1 MEENTKEMIVIDS
14 VDRYNEIFGLETR
27 HPLVSIIDLA
37 KSTTWPT
44 RAWFRYEVYALYL
57 KNVKCGDIKYG
68 RQYYDYQ
75 DAVSYTHLRAGTSV
89 GFAPGQITD
98 LEMLPNI
105 QPNAHG
111 ILFHPD
117 LIRGT
122 ALGQEIKKYSFFSYE
137 TNEALHISEEER
149 QTVMDCL
156 QKITIELEHSI
167 DKHSRRLICANI
179 GLLLDYCMRFYERQ
193 FDTRNGVNKD
203 IIVRF
208 EHLLNEYFEGD
219 APQNQGL
226 PSVKYFADKVFLSA
240 NYFGD
245 MVRKQTGKT
254 VSEYIQDKM
263 IELAKEQLMSSNKTM
278 SQIAYEIGFQYPQHL
293 SRMFKRIVGMTPN
306 QFRLTGYCR

>member
-1 MEENTKEMIVIDS
+1 
-14 VDRYNEIFGLETR
+14 
-27 HPLVSIIDLA
+27 
-37 KSTTWPT
+37 
-44 RAWFRYEVYALYL
+44 
-57 KNVKCGDIKYG
+57 
-68 RQYYDYQ
+68 
-75 DAVSYTHLRAGTSV
+75 
-89 GFAPGQITD
+89 
-98 LEMLPNI
+98 MLPNI

-278 SQIAYEIGFQYPQHL
+278 SQIAYEIGFKYPQHI
-293 SRMFKRIVGMTPN
+293 SRIFNRIVGMTPK
-306 QFRLTGYCR
+306 QLRLTGYSR

>member
-75 DAVSYTHLRAGTSV
+75 DGTIV
-89 GFAPGQITD
+89 CFAPGQITD

-137 TNEALHISEEER
+137 INEALHISEEER

-167 DKHSRRLICANI
+167 DKHSRRLICSNI

-219 APQNQGL
+219 APQKQGL

-240 NYFGD
+240 NYFSD

-263 IELAKEQLMSSNKTM
+263 IGLVKEQLLSTDKTT

-306 QFRLTGYCR
+306 KFRLQP

>member
-27 HPLVSIIDLA
+27 HPLISIIDLA

-75 DAVSYTHLRAGTSV
+75 DGTIV
-89 GFAPGQITD
+89 CFAPGQITD

-137 TNEALHISEEER
+137 INEALHISEEER

-219 APQNQGL
+219 APQKQGL

-240 NYFGD
+240 NYFSD

-263 IELAKEQLMSSNKTM
+263 IGLVKEQLLSTDKTT

-306 QFRLTGYCR
+306 KFRLQP

>member
-75 DAVSYTHLRAGTSV
+75 DGTIV
-89 GFAPGQITD
+89 CFAPGQITD

-137 TNEALHISEEER
+137 INEALHISEEER

-219 APQNQGL
+219 APQKQGL

-240 NYFGD
+240 NYFSD

-263 IELAKEQLMSSNKTM
+263 IGLVKEQLLSTDKTT

-293 SRMFKRIVGMTPN
+293 SRIFKRVVGMTPN
-306 QFRLTGYCR
+306 KFRLQP

>member
-75 DAVSYTHLRAGTSV
+75 DGTIV
-89 GFAPGQITD
+89 CFAPGQITD

-137 TNEALHISEEER
+137 INEALHISEEER

-219 APQNQGL
+219 APQKQGL
-226 PSVKYFADKVFLSA
+226 PSVKYFADKVFLSI
-240 NYFGD
+240 NYFSD

-263 IELAKEQLMSSNKTM
+263 IGLVKEQLLSTDKTT

-293 SRMFKRIVGMTPN
+293 SRMFKRVVGMTPN
-306 QFRLTGYCR
+306 KFRLQS

>member
-75 DAVSYTHLRAGTSV
+75 DRTIVC
-89 GFAPGQITD
+89 FAPGQITD

-137 TNEALHISEEER
+137 INEALHISEEER

-219 APQNQGL
+219 APQKQGL

-240 NYFGD
+240 NYFSD

-263 IELAKEQLMSSNKTM
+263 IGLVKEQLLSTDKTT

-306 QFRLTGYCR
+306 KFRLQP

>member
-75 DAVSYTHLRAGTSV
+75 DGTIV
-89 GFAPGQITD
+89 CFAPGQITD

-137 TNEALHISEEER
+137 INEALHISEEER

-219 APQNQGL
+219 APQKQGL

-240 NYFGD
+240 NYFSD

-254 VSEYIQDKM
+254 VSEYIQVKM
-263 IELAKEQLMSSNKTM
+263 IGLVKEQLLSTDKTT

-306 QFRLTGYCR
+306 KFRLQP

>member
-44 RAWFRYEVYALYL
+44 RAWFRNEVYALYL

-75 DAVSYTHLRAGTSV
+75 DGTIV
-89 GFAPGQITD
+89 CFAPGQITD

-137 TNEALHISEEER
+137 INEALHISEEER

-219 APQNQGL
+219 APQKQGL

-240 NYFGD
+240 NYFSD

-263 IELAKEQLMSSNKTM
+263 IGLVKEQLLSTDKTT

-306 QFRLTGYCR
+306 KFRLQP

>member
-75 DAVSYTHLRAGTSV
+75 DGTIV
-89 GFAPGQITD
+89 CFAPGQITD

-137 TNEALHISEEER
+137 INEALHISEEER

-156 QKITIELEHSI
+156 QKITIELEHAI

-219 APQNQGL
+219 APQKQGL

-240 NYFGD
+240 NYFSD

-263 IELAKEQLMSSNKTM
+263 IGLVKEQLLSTDKTT

-306 QFRLTGYCR
+306 KFRLQP

>member
-1 MEENTKEMIVIDS
+1 MEENTKEMIVIDN

-75 DAVSYTHLRAGTSV
+75 DGTIV
-89 GFAPGQITD
+89 CFAPGQITD

-137 TNEALHISEEER
+137 INEALHISEEER

-156 QKITIELEHSI
+156 QKITIELKHSI

-219 APQNQGL
+219 APQKQGL

-240 NYFGD
+240 NYFSD

-263 IELAKEQLMSSNKTM
+263 IGLVKEQLLSTDKTT

-293 SRMFKRIVGMTPN
+293 SRMFKRVVGMTPN
-306 QFRLTGYCR
+306 KFRLQF

>member
-75 DAVSYTHLRAGTSV
+75 DGTIV
-89 GFAPGQITD
+89 CFAPGQITD

-219 APQNQGL
+219 APQKQGL

-306 QFRLTGYCR
+306 KFRLQP

>member
-1 MEENTKEMIVIDS
+1 MEENTKEMIVIDN

-27 HPLVSIIDLA
+27 HPLVSIIDLT

-44 RAWFRYEVYALYL
+44 RAWFRYEVYALFL

-75 DAVSYTHLRAGTSV
+75 DGTIV
-89 GFAPGQITD
+89 CFAPGQITD
-98 LEMLPNI
+98 LEMLQNI

>member
-75 DAVSYTHLRAGTSV
+75 DGTIV
-89 GFAPGQITD
+89 CFAPGQITD

-137 TNEALHISEEER
+137 INEALHISEEER

-219 APQNQGL
+219 APQKQGL

-240 NYFGD
+240 NYFSD

-263 IELAKEQLMSSNKTM
+263 IGLVKKQLLSTDKTT

-306 QFRLTGYCR
+306 KFRLQP

>member
-75 DAVSYTHLRAGTSV
+75 DGTIV
-89 GFAPGQITD
+89 YFAPGQITD

-137 TNEALHISEEER
+137 INEALHISEEER

-219 APQNQGL
+219 APQKQGL

-240 NYFGD
+240 NYFSD

-263 IELAKEQLMSSNKTM
+263 IGLVKEQLLSTDKTT

-306 QFRLTGYCR
+306 KFRLQP

>member
-75 DAVSYTHLRAGTSV
+75 DGTIV
-89 GFAPGQITD
+89 CFAPGQITD

-137 TNEALHISEEER
+137 INEALHISEEER

-219 APQNQGL
+219 APQKQGL

-240 NYFGD
+240 NYFSD

-263 IELAKEQLMSSNKTM
+263 IGLVKEQLLSTDKTT

-293 SRMFKRIVGMTPN
+293 SRMFKRVVGMTPN
-306 QFRLTGYCR
+306 KFRLQS

>member
-75 DAVSYTHLRAGTSV
+75 DGTIV
-89 GFAPGQITD
+89 CFAPGQITD

-137 TNEALHISEEER
+137 INEALHISEEER

-156 QKITIELEHSI
+156 QKITIGLEHSI

-219 APQNQGL
+219 APQKQGL

-240 NYFGD
+240 NYFSD

-263 IELAKEQLMSSNKTM
+263 IGLVKEQLLSTDKTT

-306 QFRLTGYCR
+306 KFRLQP